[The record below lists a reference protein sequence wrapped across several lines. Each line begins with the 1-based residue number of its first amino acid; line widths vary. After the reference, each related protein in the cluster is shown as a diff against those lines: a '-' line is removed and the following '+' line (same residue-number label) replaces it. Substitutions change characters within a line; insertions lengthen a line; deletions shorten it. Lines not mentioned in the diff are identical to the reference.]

1 MKWNHSKNQPPKRP
15 KDARKRSHGL
25 PLCLI
30 CFSYFAQFII
40 AYLLLSLINKNIHL
54 LNYIL
59 FLLDSSLNAFH
70 LALVNLLLSGCC
82 CCSIPSSIISPPL
95 HPLFLSLLYLLS
107 KRRDT
112 QSNRKT
118 NREERKEERRAPT
131 PWAVELLPG
140 IPSGFDEIHTEK

>member
-1 MKWNHSKNQPPKRP
+1 
-15 KDARKRSHGL
+15 L
-25 PLCLI
+25 LI
-30 CFSYFAQFII
+30 CFS
-40 AYLLLSLINKNIHL
+40 LSLINKNIHL

-59 FLLDSSLNAFH
+59 FLLDSSPNAFH

-112 QSNRKT
+112 QNNRKT
-118 NREERKEERRAPT
+118 NREERKEGRRAPLPIKQTWFLST
-131 PWAVELLPG
+131 PWAMELLPG
-140 IPSGFDEIHTEK
+140 IPSGFDEIYIEK